1 MAALTT
7 TSSSTSVRRLQRLA
21 LLALLGP
28 YLISGVVKLLDWGGA
43 QAEVAALTG
52 LTPGPLL
59 LLVAAGVVVLQ
70 LGASLWLLSGRR
82 GAWLAALALAG
93 FTLAATFLAHTW
105 WHLPQGAERA
115 HAFNGFWEHIALVGA
130 LVYAG
135 IDSCRKDTA

>member
-1 MAALTT
+1 M
-7 TSSSTSVRRLQRLA
+7 LQRLA

-28 YLISGVVKLLDWGGA
+28 YLISGVIKLFDWAGA

-52 LTPGPLL
+52 LPPGPLL
-59 LLVAAGVVVLQ
+59 MFVAAGVILLQ

-82 GAWLAALALAG
+82 GAWLAAVALAG

-105 WHLPQGAERA
+105 WQLAPGMERA

-130 LVYAG
+130 LGFAG
-135 IDSCRKDTA
+135 VISYREQNT